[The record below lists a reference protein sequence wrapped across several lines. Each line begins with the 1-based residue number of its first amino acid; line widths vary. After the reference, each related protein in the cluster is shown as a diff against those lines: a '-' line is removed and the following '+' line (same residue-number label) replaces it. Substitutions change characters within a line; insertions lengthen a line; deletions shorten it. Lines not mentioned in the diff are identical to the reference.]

1 MASKI
6 SLKEGRKIT
15 RKPFMLL
22 NTGEQYFYFSI
33 TNQHLYRQ
41 VLIQDVSQVLE
52 NQTACFSEVT

>member
-1 MASKI
+1 
-6 SLKEGRKIT
+6 
-15 RKPFMLL
+15 MLL

-52 NQTACFSEVT
+52 NHTACFSEVT